1 MAKERKS
8 IKSEIGIILMTLGL
22 LFVTAAG
29 GLFAYNRITD
39 KKAGETAQMII
50 STIIEAPKEET
61 YTEDENGEKTV
72 TVDGEKYI
80 GVISIPSLSISL
92 PVQSGWSLAKLKY
105 SPCLYSGSVWDGTA
119 IICAHNYQSHF
130 GSLKYASVGDKVYY
144 TDVTGLTYTYKIS
157 SVEQVDG
164 FDVEGMKANDGWDMT
179 LFTCTYSGR
188 QRVTVRLTRAEN
200 DISAT
205 Q

>member
-1 MAKERKS
+1 MA
-8 IKSEIGIILMTLGL
+8 LGL

-29 GLFAYNRITD
+29 GLFAYNRIID
-39 KKAGETAQMII
+39 KNAGETAQKII
-50 STIIEAPKEET
+50 ATVEQAPKEET

-80 GVISIPSLSISL
+80 GVISIPSLGISL
-92 PVQSGWSLAKLKY
+92 PVQSEWSLAKLKN
-105 SPCLYSGSVWDGTA
+105 SPCLYSGNVYDGTA

-130 GSLKYASVGDKVYY
+130 GSLKYADVGDKVYY
-144 TDVTGLTYTYKIS
+144 TDVAGLTYIYKIS

-164 FDVEGMKANDGWDMT
+164 YDVETMKNNTGWDMT

-188 QRVTVRLTRAEN
+188 QRVTVRLTRTESEYPA
-200 DISAT
+200 A